1 MRFTQAAG
9 YGISA
14 CSYLANVPAD
24 EVVPNM
30 TICSALKMPDRFVS
44 QVMRLL
50 ATADVVTSTR
60 GRDGGY
66 QLAKPASKISLLEI
80 IEAVDGP
87 IGGDDIPDMAGVST
101 YGQAMAAKAY
111 AAASAALRKRLAA
124 ITLSSLRAAKAA

>member
-1 MRFTQAAG
+1 MRFTQAAS
-9 YGISA
+9 YGLSA
-14 CSYLANVPAD
+14 CSYLADAPAD

-87 IGGDDIPDMAGVST
+87 IGANGPVALAGVSKV
-101 YGQAMAAKAY
+101 GQAMVEKAY
-111 AAASAALRKRLAA
+111 AAAAADLRKRLASV
-124 ITLSSLRAAKAA
+124 TLADLRAAKAT